1 MPSSLLNI
9 VSSSLNIVVTW
20 EFETGARDAPH
31 TCGLRRAEEPRRSRE
46 SSAAATEYASC
57 LSMLSLHC
65 SENIYVTTV
74 HPILS
79 FCSHFLG
86 CGTFEVRRIL
96 KGELRMSRG
105 DRASYLTSF
114 GLVCLRFHC
123 SHVVSA
129 LFFKYMSLLYSQLFS
144 FVDTSLNVEHLMSGA
159 S

>member
-1 MPSSLLNI
+1 
-9 VSSSLNIVVTW
+9 
-20 EFETGARDAPH
+20 
-31 TCGLRRAEEPRRSRE
+31 
-46 SSAAATEYASC
+46 
-57 LSMLSLHC
+57 MLSLHC

-96 KGELRMSRG
+96 KGELSMSRG

-129 LFFKYMSLLYSQLFS
+129 LFLKYMSLLYSQLSS
-144 FVDTSLNVEHLMSGA
+144 FVDTSLNVEHLKLGAFSGLLRRSSLLSEIVGQTLLQTPLVSAGRWSTLRCRSGA
-159 S
+159 GRSPARGTVRSIGGTTPTT

>member
-1 MPSSLLNI
+1 MPLRRVGMPDRLELLPRRQEQGPAE
-9 VSSSLNIVVTW
+9 W
-20 EFETGARDAPH
+20 EFETGARDA
-31 TCGLRRAEEPRRSRE
+31 RSRE

-79 FCSHFLG
+79 FCSHFLA

-105 DRASYLTSF
+105 DRASCLTSF

-129 LFFKYMSLLYSQLFS
+129 LFFKYMSLLYSQLSS
-144 FVDTSLNVEHLMSGA
+144 FVGTSLNVEHLMSGA